1 FLEIPP
7 GFAAR
12 RLGGAPTAVG
22 VLALLATAA
31 PALLIPSA
39 AQAQF
44 VCTNGVSA
52 DGATAT
58 KAGAVACG
66 TNAAATGANSPAT
79 GAGPVASGDSS
90 TAQGQTSTAS
100 GLQSTA
106 QGFNSL
112 ADGSMST

>member
-1 FLEIPP
+1 MTRFFEIAPALA
-7 GFAAR
+7 GR
-12 RLGGAPTAVG
+12 RLGGASAALG

-31 PALLIPSA
+31 PALLVPSA

-66 TNAAATGANSPAT
+66 TTAAATGVNSTAIGVT
-79 GAGPVASGDSS
+79 AQASGDSG
-90 TAQGQTSTAS
+90 TAEGQNSIAS

-106 QGFNSL
+106 
-112 ADGSMST
+112 